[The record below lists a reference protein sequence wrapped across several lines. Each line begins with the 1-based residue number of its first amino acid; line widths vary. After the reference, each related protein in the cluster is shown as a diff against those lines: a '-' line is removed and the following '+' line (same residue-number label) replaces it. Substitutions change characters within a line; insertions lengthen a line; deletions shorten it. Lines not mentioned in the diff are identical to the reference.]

1 MRTKITLSLTGQ
13 DKNDIE
19 NKAIDKI
26 ANFLDIDKYEVE
38 SKCDIEFSIE
48 EAELGYLATVYVRVK

>member
-1 MRTKITLSLTGQ
+1 MTGQ

-26 ANFLDIDKYEVE
+26 SNFLDIDRYDVE

-48 EAELGYLATVYVRVK
+48 EAEVGYSATVYVRVK

>member
-13 DKNDIE
+13 DKNEIE

-26 ANFLDIDKYEVE
+26 SNFLDIDRYDVE
-38 SKCDIEFSIE
+38 NKCDIEFSIE
-48 EAELGYLATVYVRVK
+48 EAEVGYSATVYVRVK